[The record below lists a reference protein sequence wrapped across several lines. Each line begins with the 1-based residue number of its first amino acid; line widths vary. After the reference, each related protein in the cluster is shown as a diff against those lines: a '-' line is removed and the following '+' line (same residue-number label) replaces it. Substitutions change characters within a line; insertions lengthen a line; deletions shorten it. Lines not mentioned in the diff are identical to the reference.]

1 MPTFRSLCLTLVH
14 SYSYLRSLALE
25 LEVLLLL
32 CHAVSHESPW
42 IACCSSLL
50 CCTCSLYRHR
60 WRILILIC
68 PLILLVYFSSL
79 SNRLV
84 WPLRKI
90 VTILW
95 ILDRSTNRYWIL
107 SPIIGKVRITIRLA
121 CSLSVE
127 SYVGISW
134 WHITHLISH
143 DHFVSS
149 SCYQLHIVW
158 LPLLLH
164 SNYFLGDHPS
174 PCLFWLLLLHSIGC
188 QITVGWLLLNIYS
201 SSLLSVR
208 GLSRVCFVLYHLCIW
223 CWNQLLFGQSYRT
236 CFWIRVLLGNC
247 FVSLSLHV
255 NYRTISFRVFYR
267 LVHTCNMLNSRV
279 WP

>member
-1 MPTFRSLCLTLVH
+1 MIAYDTRIWVVLSFTEFNCSCLVSVPTFRPLCLTLVH
-14 SYSYLRSLALE
+14 SYSYLRSLSLE

-32 CHAVSHESPW
+32 CHTMSHKSPR

-60 WRILILIC
+60 LRILILIS

-79 SNRLV
+79 GNRLV

-90 VTILW
+90 VTVLW

-107 SPIIGKVRITIRLA
+107 SPIIGKVGITIRLA

-149 SCYQLHIVW
+149 CCY
-158 LPLLLH
+158 
-164 SNYFLGDHPS
+164 
-174 PCLFWLLLLHSIGC
+174 
-188 QITVGWLLLNIYS
+188 
-201 SSLLSVR
+201 
-208 GLSRVCFVLYHLCIW
+208 
-223 CWNQLLFGQSYRT
+223 
-236 CFWIRVLLGNC
+236 
-247 FVSLSLHV
+247 
-255 NYRTISFRVFYR
+255 
-267 LVHTCNMLNSRV
+267 
-279 WP
+279 